1 MIDSA
6 LLLMLA
12 GAGSYRLLALGL
24 DRASRFKKRTLDE
37 VFDFVYPVTNQDAET
52 LFSAREEEAVAEF
65 WQARELF
72 LAEQHRRM
80 GRAQAYILR
89 RQHNALIIEQWANTE
104 WSDMLKNNLQDEVGP
119 DLIDAIVHVQ
129 QATSSFRLA
138 SSMTLSRISFW
149 SMMRLVDNWQVLSPP
164 SIAGLRK
171 AGKIDL
177 LRGYQNVRETA
188 LALAS
193 FYGQERRN
201 LLGSLI

>member
-6 LLLMLA
+6 LFLMLA

-24 DRASRFKKRTLDE
+24 DRASQFKKRTLEE
-37 VFDFVYPVTNQDAET
+37 VFDFVYPVSNQDAET
-52 LFSAREEEAVAEF
+52 LFSTREEQATAEF
-65 WQARELF
+65 WQTKELF
-72 LAEQHRRM
+72 REEQRRRM

-104 WSDMLKNNLQDEVGP
+104 WFDMRKNSLQDEAGP

-129 QATSSFRLA
+129 QAAGSFRVA
-138 SSMTLSRISFW
+138 SSMILSRISFW
-149 SMMRLVDNWQVLSPP
+149 NMVRLVDAWQILSPP
-164 SIAGLRK
+164 SVAGLRK

-193 FYGQERRN
+193 FYGRKRRE

>member
-12 GAGSYRLLALGL
+12 GAGSYRFLALGL
-24 DRASRFKKRTLDE
+24 DHASRFKKRTLEE
-37 VFDFVYPVTNQDAET
+37 VFDFVYPVSNQDAET
-52 LFSAREEEAVAEF
+52 LFSASEEKKVAEF

-72 LAEQHRRM
+72 REEQHRRM

-104 WSDMLKNNLQDEVGP
+104 WSDMRKNNLQDEAGP
-119 DLIDAIVHVQ
+119 DLIDAIVHAK
-129 QATSSFRLA
+129 QAASSFRIA
-138 SSMTLSRISFW
+138 SSMMLSRINFW
-149 SMMRLVDNWQVLSPP
+149 NMVRLVDNWQILSPP
-164 SIAGLRK
+164 SIARLRK

-193 FYGQERRN
+193 FYGQERRE